1 MKGYKTKQAEVQ
13 FPSSSNTS
21 S

>member
-1 MKGYKTKQAEVQ
+1 MLAEVQ
-13 FPSSSNTS
+13 FPSSSTNS